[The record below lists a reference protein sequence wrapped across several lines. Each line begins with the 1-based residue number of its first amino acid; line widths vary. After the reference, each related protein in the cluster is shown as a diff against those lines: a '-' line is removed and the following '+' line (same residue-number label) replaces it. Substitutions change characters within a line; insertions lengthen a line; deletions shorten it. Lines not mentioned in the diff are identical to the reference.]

1 MATITSL
8 GIGSGL
14 DLSTLLTN
22 LSTAEKAR
30 LTPITNAQTSN
41 TAKLTAYGT
50 LKSALS
56 TFNDASKAMASA
68 DLYKSSTATS
78 SLSSAV
84 TVTTTAGA
92 ASGTYAIGVTQLAKA
107 QSLISGVQ
115 PDTTTALGTTGSTR
129 TLTIQQGGTAKP
141 LTINLTDAQ
150 TSLGGMR
157 DAINNAGGGVTA
169 SVLKVSDGS
178 YQLIVSANN
187 SGVNNAM
194 SISVTGDDKLNS
206 VIGYTAGSEATNG
219 MKQSVEAK
227 NAKLTLN
234 GTPIERDSNIV
245 TDAPEG
251 VTLNLLA
258 TTTTG
263 NDASVT
269 VTKDTTAAATAI
281 TNFVNAYNTL
291 QDSFSSLTKYTA
303 VDANT
308 DTQNTN
314 NGALLGDS
322 VLRDIQVKLK
332 SAISS
337 AQGSGTF
344 TNLAAIGITQ
354 DPTNNG
360 NLKIDSTK
368 LTAALKNNTVAVSQL
383 IVGDGK
389 KTGIGTMVTNL
400 ATGFIATDGSIETA
414 KTGINNTLKQLTKQY
429 NSTNDSI
436 NDTIARYK
444 TSFTALDV
452 AMSKLKNTGDYLTQQ
467 FEAMNSSSS

>member
-1 MATITSL
+1 MATISTL

-14 DLSTLLTN
+14 DLSTLLST
-22 LSTAEKAR
+22 LSTAEKGR
-30 LTPITNAQTSN
+30 LTPITTAQTAN

-78 SLSSAV
+78 SLTNAV
-84 TVTTTAGA
+84 TVTTSAGA
-92 ASGTYAIGVTQLAKA
+92 ATGKYAIGVTQLAQA

-157 DAINNAGGGVTA
+157 DAINGAGGGVTA
-169 SVLKVSDGS
+169 SILKVSDGS

-194 SISVTGDDKLNS
+194 SISVTGDDALNS
-206 VIGYTAGSEATNG
+206 VIGYTQGATGNG
-219 MKQSVEAK
+219 MTQTVEAK

-234 GTPIERDSNIV
+234 GTPIERDSNTV

-269 VTKDTTAAATAI
+269 VTKDTTGASTAI
-281 TNFVNAYNTL
+281 TNFVNAYNSL
-291 QDSFSSLTKYTA
+291 LDSFSSLTKYTA
-303 VDANT
+303 VDSNT
-308 DTQNTN
+308 DSQNTS

-322 VLRDIQVKLK
+322 VIRDVQVKLK
-332 SAISS
+332 NALSS
-337 AQGSGTF
+337 AQGTGSF

-354 DPTNNG
+354 DAANNG

-368 LTAALKNNTVAVSQL
+368 LSAALKDNTVAVSKM

-389 KTGIGTMVTNL
+389 TTGIGTVVTNL
-400 ATGFIATDGSIETA
+400 ASGFIATGGSIENA
-414 KTGINNTLKQLTKQY
+414 KTGINNTLKVLTKQY

-436 NDTIARYK
+436 NATIARYK
-444 TSFTALDV
+444 TQFTALDV
-452 AMSKLKNTGDYLTQQ
+452 SMSKLNSTSTYLTQQ
-467 FEAMNSSSS
+467 FDAMNSSSGA

>member
-30 LTPITNAQTSN
+30 LTPITNAQSSN

-269 VTKDTTAAATAI
+269 VTKDTTSAATAI